1 MALIK
6 PSPLVNDLRGSVG
19 GVTFGRN
26 SAGMFARAKVT
37 PVNPDT
43 PRQIDIRGKFA
54 IATIAWRSTLN
65 QTQRDA
71 WNLLGTTTTFKNAL
85 GDDFNPSGIQLF
97 IRSSVLSQLVASAV
111 PLTPPATA
119 IVPVGEFTIA
129 HLIATGIE
137 LTLRPDPDLNDPR
150 IIQSIS
156 GPLSK
161 GISFFKGP
169 FQIGNI
175 INDADLGALPFL
187 IKPSAELIVNSRYFV
202 RFRVVQAD
210 GAASTDAVFLVDIGG
225 VA

>member
-37 PVNPDT
+37 PINPDT
-43 PRQIDIRGKFA
+43 ALQIAVRAKFA
-54 IATIAWRSTLN
+54 IAAIAWRSTLN
-65 QTQRDA
+65 ATERDA

-85 GDDFNPSGIQLF
+85 GDDYNPSGIQLY
-97 IRSSVLSQLVASAV
+97 IRSSVLLQLASASPV
-111 PLTPPATA
+111 STPPATA
-119 IVPVGEFTIA
+119 IVPVGEFTVA

-137 LTLRPDPDLNDPR
+137 LTARPDPGLTNPLL
-150 IIQSIS
+150 ITSIS

-161 GISFFKGP
+161 GITFFKGP
-169 FQIGNI
+169 FAISGVF
-175 INDADLGALPFL
+175 DAAEVAALPITL
-187 IKPSAELIVNSRYFV
+187 KPTSELIINSRYFI
-202 RFRVVQAD
+202 RFRVIELL
-210 GAASTDAVFLVDIGG
+210 GAASTDAIFVVDIGG

>member
-6 PSPLVNDLRGSVG
+6 PSPLVNDIRGSVG

-37 PVNPDT
+37 PVNPDS
-43 PRQIDIRGKFA
+43 PRQIDIRAKFG
-54 IATIAWRSTLN
+54 IATIGWRSTLN

-71 WNLLGTTTTFKNAL
+71 WNLLGTTTFFKNAL
-85 GDDFNPSGIQLF
+85 GDDYNPSGIQLF
-97 IRSSVLSQLVASAV
+97 IRSSVLLQIAGETPVV
-111 PLTPPATA
+111 TPPATA

-137 LTLRPDPDLNDPR
+137 LTARPDPGLNIPFV
-150 IIQSIS
+150 IQSIS

-169 FQIGNI
+169 FQIDNI
-175 INDADLGALPFL
+175 FDSTDIAALPL
-187 IKPSAELIVNSRYFV
+187 LLKPSAELIILSRYFV

-210 GAASTDAVFLVDIGG
+210 GAASTDAVFFVDIGG

>member
-43 PRQIDIRGKFA
+43 ALQIDIRAKFG

-71 WNLLGTTTTFKNAL
+71 WNLLGTTTFFKNAL

-97 IRSSVLSQLVASAV
+97 IRSSVLLQLAAQPVV
-111 PLTPPATA
+111 LTPPATA
-119 IVPVGEFTIA
+119 VVPVGEFTIV
-129 HLIATGIE
+129 HTIATGIE
-137 LTLRPDPDLNDPR
+137 LTVRPDPNLQLPF

-161 GISFFKGP
+161 GITFFKGP
-169 FQIGNI
+169 FQIANI
-175 INDADLGALPFL
+175 IDDTDLGLLPFL
-187 IKPSAELIVNSRYFV
+187 LKPSAELIINSRYFV
-202 RFRVVQAD
+202 RFRVIETV
-210 GAASTDAVFLVDIGG
+210 GSASTDAIFVIDIGG

>member
-43 PRQIDIRGKFA
+43 AAQIDIRAKFG
-54 IATIAWRSTLN
+54 IATIAWRAQLT
-65 QTQRDA
+65 QTNRDA
-71 WNLLGTTTTFKNAL
+71 WNLLGTTTFFKNAL

-97 IRSSVLSQLVASAV
+97 IRSSVLLQLAGQSLVF
-111 PLTPPATA
+111 TPPATA
-119 IVPVGEFTIA
+119 VIPVGEYAIVHT
-129 HLIATGIE
+129 IATGIQ
-137 LTLRPDPDLNDPR
+137 LTVHDDSTFTFPF

-161 GISFFKGP
+161 GITFFKGP
-169 FQIGNI
+169 FLIENI
-175 INDADLGALPFL
+175 ITEADIAILPFTM
-187 IKPSAELIVNSRYFV
+187 KPSAELIANSRYFV
-202 RFRVVQAD
+202 RFRVVQLA
-210 GAASTDAVFLVDIGG
+210 GQASTDAIFVVDIGG
-225 VA
+225 VV